1 MDGVRGL
8 AIVAVVLFHAEL
20 VAGPLTWLSEVNQ
33 ELAHVR
39 MPLLV
44 GLSGLLLARSLAKGP
59 RRHLAGKVRA
69 VLWPYLV
76 WATLDLTHVVVDR
89 LVAREPLPADL
100 ARLAVY
106 NPASYLWF
114 LAFLFCYHV
123 LATPMPAWLRSVAG
137 PVLVLVGGTI
147 ESSDLHRFVALAG
160 WFLVGDLLGRV
171 AGPRVPRSVAAA
183 VGEVRWGV
191 LARIGRQSVVYYAC
205 HLLVMVYVVRLVREA
220 GVDDPRL
227 VVPVAVVVPLAVGAA
242 LVRLRRHRWVDAL
255 FVWPRV
261 DSTAGT
267 EQSGADAHRD
277 QEGRECLA
285 TPSGRPRS
293 TRRPR
298 STPSAASSSRS

>member
-1 MDGVRGL
+1 M
-8 AIVAVVLFHAEL
+8 AVVLFHAEL
-20 VAGPLTWLSEVNQ
+20 VAGPLLWLSEVNQ

-39 MPLLV
+39 MPLLM

-59 RRHLAGKVRA
+59 RRHLVGKVRA

-89 LVAREPLPADL
+89 LVAGEPLPADL
-100 ARLAVY
+100 ARLALY
-106 NPASYLWF
+106 NPSGYLWF

-123 LATPMPAWLRSVAG
+123 LATPLPSWLRSVAG
-137 PVLVLVGGTI
+137 PVLVVLGGTI
-147 ESSDLHRFVALAG
+147 GSTDLHRFVTLAG
-160 WFLVGDLLGRV
+160 WFLVGDLLARV
-171 AGPRVPRSVAAA
+171 LGPRVPGVVTEI
-183 VGEVRWGV
+183 VGRIRWGV

-205 HLLVMVYVVRLVREA
+205 HLVVMVYVVRLVHHL
-220 GVDDPRL
+220 GVTAPGL
-227 VVPVAVVVPLAVGAA
+227 VVAVAAAVPLAVGAV
-242 LVRLRRHRWVDAL
+242 LVRLRRHRWADAL

-261 DSTAGT
+261 DSTAGA